1 MHLKCKKVLLTF
13 AIMNINLKKG
23 LNLELAG
30 GLDKIGA
37 PEAAPA
43 LQYAIVPDDFPG
55 FIPKL
60 EVKEGD
66 TVAAG
71 QPLLRDKN
79 HEAVKL
85 VAPAAGTVKAV
96 VRGERRKIE
105 RVVVDAIGSDAVTFD
120 TKASSAQSV
129 LELMCACGFLA
140 AVRQRPYDIV
150 PDPAVEPRDIFITAI
165 DSAPLSPGLAWRVAD
180 KKKELEKAV
189 ALLKLVTP
197 GKVYLSVGSDWSL
210 GDIAGAEMVHVS
222 GKHPA
227 GNVGVQIANIAP
239 VNKGEVVWGLDVV
252 ALSKLGTVALTGKI
266 DGSTVVALVGSQVKK
281 PSLLITTEGAAIEPL
296 VKDRLDQSKHLRI
309 ISGNVLTGSAVGTDG
324 YLRYPYRMITVI
336 PEGDDAD
343 EFMGWASLSPSKM
356 SVSRSFPGHF
366 LHKLFKPDARIL
378 GGRRAMIMSG
388 EYDRMMPMD
397 ILPEY
402 LIKAILSKDIE
413 GMEKLGIYEVAPEDF
428 ALAEYADTSKLP
440 LQEIVRNGLDY
451 LRKELS

>member
-1 MHLKCKKVLLTF
+1 
-13 AIMNINLKKG
+13 MNIILKKG
-23 LNLELAG
+23 LALDLAG
-30 GLDKIGA
+30 GIAKIGA
-37 PEAAPA
+37 PAEVPA
-43 LQYAIVPDDFPG
+43 KQYAIVPDDFPG
-55 FIPKL
+55 LTPKL

-66 TVAAG
+66 KVAAG
-71 QPLLRDKN
+71 APLLRDKN
-79 HEAVKL
+79 REAVKL
-85 VAPAAGTVKAV
+85 VAPAAGIVKAV

-105 RVVVDAIGSDAVTFD
+105 RVVVDVQGTESVQLSADPKTRDQALSLLCSSGLL
-120 TKASSAQSV
+120 AS
-129 LELMCACGFLA
+129 
-140 AVRQRPYDIV
+140 VRQRPYDIV
-150 PDPAVEPRDIFITAI
+150 PDPEVAPRDIFITAI
-165 DSAPLSPGLAWRVAD
+165 DLAPLSPGLAWRVQD
-180 KKKELEKAV
+180 KKKELERAV

-197 GKVYLSVGSDWSL
+197 GKVYLSVGSDWTL
-210 GDIAGAEMVHVS
+210 GDIAGAEMVHVT

-239 VNKGEVVWGLDVV
+239 VNKGEIVWGLDVV
-252 ALSKLGTVALTGKI
+252 ALAKIGTAALTGKV
-266 DGSTVVALVGSQVKK
+266 DGSTVVALVGSEVKE
-281 PSLLITTEGAAIEPL
+281 PCLLRTIEGAALEPL
-296 VKDRLDQSKHLRI
+296 ISGRLDEKHHLRI
-309 ISGNVLTGSAVGTDG
+309 ISGNVLTGTAEGRDA

-343 EFMGWASLSPSKM
+343 EFMGWASLSPDKM

-366 LHKLFKPDARIL
+366 LKKLFKPDARML

-402 LIKAILSKDIE
+402 LIKAILAKDIE